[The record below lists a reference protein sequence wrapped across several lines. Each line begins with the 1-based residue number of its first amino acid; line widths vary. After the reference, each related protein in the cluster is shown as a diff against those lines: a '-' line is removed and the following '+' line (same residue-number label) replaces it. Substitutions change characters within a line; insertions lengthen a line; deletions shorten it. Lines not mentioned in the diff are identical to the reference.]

1 MTLLARLLI
10 MLDSLTKF
18 VTRQERLL

>member
-1 MTLLARLLI
+1 MTPLARLLI

>member
-1 MTLLARLLI
+1 MTLLARFFII
-10 MLDSLTKF
+10 MDAMTKF